1 MFIAR
6 LGRHIYLMH
15 DEKSHAKNLSKLAQ
29 RITQNFNAKV
39 MSSVSGVS
47 SNAIKALLCQVYA
60 AIASLILT

>member
-1 MFIAR
+1 
-6 LGRHIYLMH
+6 MH

-29 RITQNFNAKV
+29 RKTQNFNAKI
-39 MSSVSGVS
+39 MSGVSGVS